1 METEIDSFS
10 ATTENERNV
19 DEVLTVVLGE
29 TLKRRR
35 LELGLSMEK
44 LSQLSTVSRGMLGLI
59 ESGKTT
65 PSIGIL
71 WKLSKSLRIP
81 IGEMIPDLFAQS
93 PRFIGANEGRRWIS
107 PKNTA
112 ESRVFYQEERDRLSI
127 VEWKLAT
134 GKLTQFGHLPTAF
147 DIKIYQVSGQ
157 SKIKLKTKELFLET
171 SDSAFFPISE
181 LESIENDSPEES
193 KFLWIASKK
202 VR

>member
-1 METEIDSFS
+1 METEIESFS

-93 PRFIGANEGRRWIS
+93 PRFIGSNEGKRWIS

-134 GKLTQFGHLPTAF
+134 GKVTQFSHLPAAF
-147 DIKIYQVSGQ
+147 DIKIYQVSGK
-157 SKIKLKTKELFLET
+157 SRIKLKTKELILGAA
-171 SDSAFFPISE
+171 DSAFFPIAE
-181 LESIENDSPEES
+181 LEFIENESTEES

-202 VR
+202 AR

>member
-112 ESRVFYQEERDRLSI
+112 ESRIFYQEERDRLSI

-134 GKLTQFGHLPTAF
+134 GKLNQFGHLPTAF

-181 LESIENDSPEES
+181 LESIENESPEES

>member
-1 METEIDSFS
+1 METEIESFT

-93 PRFIGANEGRRWIS
+93 PRYIGSNEGKRWIS

-112 ESRVFYQEERDRLSI
+112 ESRVFYQEERDRLSL
-127 VEWKLAT
+127 VEWKLAS
-134 GKLTQFGHLPTAF
+134 GKVSQFGHLPTAF
-147 DIKIYQVSGQ
+147 DIKIYQVTGKI
-157 SKIKLKTKELFLET
+157 KIKLKTKEIVLEP
-171 SDSAFFPISE
+171 SDSAFFPIAE
-181 LESIENDSPEES
+181 LESIENEFGEES

-202 VR
+202 AR

>member
-1 METEIDSFS
+1 METEIESFS

-93 PRFIGANEGRRWIS
+93 PRFIGANEGKRWIS

-112 ESRVFYQEERDRLSI
+112 ESRIFYQEERDRLSI
-127 VEWKLAT
+127 VEWKLT
-134 GKLTQFGHLPTAF
+134 IGKVSQFNHLPSAF
-147 DIKIYQVSGQ
+147 DIKIYQVIGKT
-157 SKIKLKTKELFLET
+157 KIKLKTKELVLGPA
-171 SDSAFFPISE
+171 DSAFFPIAE
-181 LESIENDSPEES
+181 LEFVENEFLEES

-202 VR
+202 AR

>member
-1 METEIDSFS
+1 METELESFS
-10 ATTENERNV
+10 ATTENDRNV

-93 PRFIGANEGRRWIS
+93 PRFIGASEGKKWIS

-127 VEWKLAT
+127 VEWKLAI
-134 GKLTQFGHLPTAF
+134 GKVSQFNHLPSAF
-147 DIKIYQVSGQ
+147 DIKIYQVVG
-157 SKIKLKTKELFLET
+157 KTRIKLKTKDMVLEPA
-171 SDSAFFPISE
+171 DSAFFPIAE
-181 LESIENDSPEES
+181 LEFLENELKEES
-193 KFLWIASKK
+193 RFLWIASKK
-202 VR
+202 AR

>member
-1 METEIDSFS
+1 MEIETESFS
-10 ATTENERNV
+10 GATENERNV

-93 PRFIGANEGRRWIS
+93 PRFIGANEGKRWIS
-107 PKNTA
+107 AKNIA

-127 VEWKLAT
+127 VEWKLT
-134 GKLTQFGHLPTAF
+134 IGKVSQFSHLPTAF
-147 DIKIYQVSGQ
+147 DIKIYQVQGRSRF
-157 SKIKLKTKELFLET
+157 KLKTKELVLEP
-171 SDSAFFPISE
+171 SDSAFFPIAE
-181 LESIENDSPEES
+181 LESIENDFIEES

-202 VR
+202 AR